1 MWNLLLIPSVYGA
14 LVWVG
19 LLSLM
24 TFDLVP
30 LNITSEATS
39 VFLYVVLCFL
49 VSSAAFF
56 RDYAAVNILKF
67 GVSIKS
73 DGLDRFSSGFL
84 PSSDFLGCIFISLIF
99 QVILVDWLDF
109 SRFSFPIR
117 WRFGRSRQRLCHS
130 DFRCRILVGFPSFI
144 VWPIWCLAM
153 LGCARIFFC

>member
-49 VSSAAFF
+49 VSSADFF

-73 DGLDRFSSGFL
+73 DGLDRFFFWVFTVIGFFGL
-84 PSSDFLGCIFISLIF
+84 YLYI
-99 QVILVDWLDF
+99 LDF
-109 SRFSFPIR
+109 SS
-117 WRFGRSRQRLCHS
+117 
-130 DFRCRILVGFPSFI
+130 
-144 VWPIWCLAM
+144 
-153 LGCARIFFC
+153 